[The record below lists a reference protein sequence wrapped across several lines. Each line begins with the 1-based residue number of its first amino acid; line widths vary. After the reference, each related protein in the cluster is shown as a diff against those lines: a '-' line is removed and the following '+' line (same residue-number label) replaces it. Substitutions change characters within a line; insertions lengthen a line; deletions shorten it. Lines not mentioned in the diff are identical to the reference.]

1 MKKFS
6 IPQQNKYMND
16 LQATHRVDALI
27 TDATTEENLEKVVE
41 LLGKAVE
48 INATIPSDNDKS

>member
-1 MKKFS
+1 
-6 IPQQNKYMND
+6 MND